1 MVVYCNNQAVITSH
15 YSPTSPE
22 QQPSS
27 RMAQAGGGGT
37 SVAVTYT
44 SASPL
49 DRQSGI
55 QSKLK
60 ITISPH
66 GRTPNFNR
74 FLSTL
79 KTVWCIWWKV
89 ECIHLLLLPWSVAP
103 HLATR
108 LFTCTLILRL
118 RRPSAHWLPS
128 VQRRSSWY
136 HRSAR
141 NVKECAINWRRAG
154 DNCCR
159 YVNTLSESRKRLKT
173 KTDSYDRP
181 FNHQR
186 SEDYHQLSLFY
197 IYWLLIDCFIKN
209 AADGGFGASSNR
221 GA

>member
-66 GRTPNFNR
+66 GRTPNLTD
-74 FLSTL
+74 FLTDFYQLL
-79 KTVWCIWWKV
+79 KLFDVFDGRWNV
-89 ECIHLLLLPWSVAP
+89 
-103 HLATR
+103 
-108 LFTCTLILRL
+108 FTCCCYHGRWHLI
-118 RRPSAHWLPS
+118 
-128 VQRRSSWY
+128 
-136 HRSAR
+136 
-141 NVKECAINWRRAG
+141 
-154 DNCCR
+154 
-159 YVNTLSESRKRLKT
+159 
-173 KTDSYDRP
+173 
-181 FNHQR
+181 
-186 SEDYHQLSLFY
+186 
-197 IYWLLIDCFIKN
+197 
-209 AADGGFGASSNR
+209 
-221 GA
+221 